1 MNIPIME
8 FIFMNVTINLL
19 EQCCQSTSFSHI
31 TYSFQHI
38 LSSVWHSYHV
48 DSTSVCRAPMCGN
61 VTDTAYCRTAVIL
74 ETWILLSTGI
84 WFCKTHSCLFTRSLA
99 CLCSNMSTSTQHNP
113 YTKSQQRGFAKVC
126 DTKRNA
132 GSSGQ

>member
-61 VTDTAYCRTAVIL
+61 VTDTTYCRTAVIL
-74 ETWILLSTGI
+74 ETRILLSTGKC
-84 WFCKTHSCLFTRSLA
+84 FYKTHSCLFTRSLA
-99 CLCSNMSTSTQHNP
+99 HLCSNLSTSTQHNP